1 MKILKKYTLWMAL
14 TLILLVALVVS
25 IFTAGFSNLGIL
37 PIASSDIGKDKAA
50 EISLAYINE
59 NLLGGTNTAL
69 LDSVE
74 DTGDTYKMT
83 LKISGQKF
91 ESYVTKDGK
100 YLFPQGVD
108 MTQSEETETETKTE
122 TKNDLP
128 KTEKP
133 VVEVFVMSH
142 CPYGTQIEKGIIPV
156 TETLGDKIDFSI
168 KFVNYAMHGEKEI
181 KEQLNQYCIQKDFND
196 KYLDYLKCFLKE
208 GNGDACIT
216 EVGLD
221 KNKISTCATATDTEF
236 KVMEGFNDKST
247 WLSGAYP
254 QFNVHND
261 LNEKYGVQGSPT
273 LIINGVEANSGRD
286 SASLLK
292 TVCGAFETEPSECK
306 EALSADTPSPGFG
319 YTTGTS
325 DSGSCA

>member
-1 MKILKKYTLWMAL
+1 MAL

-25 IFTAGFSNLGIL
+25 VFTAGFSNLGIL

-50 EISLAYINE
+50 EMAISYINE

-74 DTGDTYKMT
+74 DTESGVYKVT
-83 LKISGQKF
+83 LKISGQKY
-91 ESYVTKDGK
+91 ESYVSKDGK
-100 YLFPQGVD
+100 YLLPTGYD
-108 MTQSEETETETKTE
+108 MTEEIGSEETETTTTE
-122 TKNDLP
+122 LPKND
-128 KTEKP
+128 KP

-156 TETLGDKIDFSI
+156 AETLGDNIDFSI

-196 KYLDYLKCFLKE
+196 KYLTYLKCFLKE

-216 EVGLD
+216 EVGID
-221 KNKISTCATATDTEF
+221 KTKLNTCVTATDTEF

-254 QFNVHND
+254 QFNVDND

-292 TVCGAFETEPSECK
+292 TICGAFEKEPSECK
-306 EALSADTPSPGFG
+306 ETLASDTPSPGFG
-319 YTTGTS
+319 YNTGTS